1 MTDKVDIL
9 EALKLLKKEERD
21 IIVSQTLRDVFD
33 GRASRP
39 EHNLS
44 ENDRGVLEARI
55 TWQANK
61 NRGGTGRLGELGLL
75 ELFGKTGL
83 FLSANSKWTR

>member
-1 MTDKVDIL
+1 MSDKPEVL
-9 EALKLLKKEERD
+9 ETLKLLKKEERD
-21 IIVSQTLRDVFD
+21 IIVSQTLRDVFN
-33 GRASRP
+33 GQASKT

-44 ENDRGVLEARI
+44 ENDRSVLEARI

-61 NRGGTGRLGELGLL
+61 NRSGTGRLGELGLL

-83 FLSANSKWTR
+83 FLSANDKWTR